1 MLSCDLFTQ
10 LQTVQNVKQKINI
23 LVFITGALLFG
34 MRPQEEAIYNFNFK
48 CKNLFE
54 FEFLLGADVSK
65 NYVYSMKV
73 SNLQSN
79 PGSHMI
85 FWQNHVH
92 ENYIIPV
99 FFLIII
105 IIIKVKIQ
113 SVSSVLSVPSCW
125 SLTIIIVW
133 ENHKQWQ
140 QTDCLGLAKLSSKH

>member
-1 MLSCDLFTQ
+1 MQESVWLE
-10 LQTVQNVKQKINI
+10 KQIK
-23 LVFITGALLFG
+23 
-34 MRPQEEAIYNFNFK
+34 
-48 CKNLFE
+48 
-54 FEFLLGADVSK
+54 EFLLGGDISK
-65 NYVYSMKV
+65 NFVYSMKV

-92 ENYIIPV
+92 ENYILPV

-105 IIIKVKIQ
+105 IVKVNKQ

-133 ENHKQWQ
+133 ENHEQWQ

>member
-1 MLSCDLFTQ
+1 MKEL
-10 LQTVQNVKQKINI
+10 
-23 LVFITGALLFG
+23 
-34 MRPQEEAIYNFNFK
+34 
-48 CKNLFE
+48 
-54 FEFLLGADVSK
+54 
-65 NYVYSMKV
+65 YVYSMKV

-79 PGSHMI
+79 PGSYMI

-92 ENYIIPV
+92 ENYILPV

-105 IIIKVKIQ
+105 IVKVNKQ